1 MIWSSRILIISIID
15 AFTLIMHRLLANVFC
30 CSNISNFLQI
40 KIKPLKQILKFD
52 SKFYYYIIYLN
63 STIETRIKVLLKNL
77 IKSRLNYKYD
87 YKR

>member
-1 MIWSSRILIISIID
+1 MIWNNRILIILIID
-15 AFTLIMHRLLANVFC
+15 TFTLIIHRLPANAFC
-30 CSNISNFLQI
+30 YSNVSNFLPI
-40 KIKPLKQILKFD
+40 KIESLKQILKFD